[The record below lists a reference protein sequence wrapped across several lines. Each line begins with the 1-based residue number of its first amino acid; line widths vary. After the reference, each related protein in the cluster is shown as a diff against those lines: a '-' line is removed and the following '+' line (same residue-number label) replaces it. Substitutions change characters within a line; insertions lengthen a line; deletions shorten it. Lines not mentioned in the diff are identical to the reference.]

1 MVRYHL
7 ANRQYQQPD
16 MWINSRFAVV
26 TEEEILQM
34 RTFLECVVL
43 SPKLY
48 MLIQLSSSISVNC
61 DFQNIQL
68 HSSHVNEYSA
78 AIHNDC

>member
-1 MVRYHL
+1 MDKLSFCGSDRGGNL
-7 ANRQYQQPD
+7 ANAY
-16 MWINSRFAVV
+16 
-26 TEEEILQM
+26 
-34 RTFLECVVL
+34 FLECVVL